1 MRSFF
6 CVKYLLFFVV
16 CGKIVVYDAKDERSN
31 RMQFFFNYIF
41 PPLVGAVIGYFTNF
55 LAIKMMFHPYKPV
68 KIGKWRLPFTPGII
82 PKRKPYIAKALAS
95 AVGNNLVTKEDLKK
109 VLLSEE
115 SKHAV
120 CTAITHA
127 ILDNEE
133 SFENQLKHQ
142 LGEERYAEVTEKTC
156 KKISAVVADGLMKL
170 DINGIVIE
178 KGGELA
184 EKYITNPLV
193 AMFLTKDKVNS
204 ILGSIADQMV
214 AYLQEHSDDLFLS
227 TIEEKVGVLA
237 QKNVDTML
245 AICGFEKETVQK
257 LMESAY
263 DKLISDKSDAL
274 LEQIKITEI
283 IEEKVNSM
291 SNQELEK
298 FTLSVMKRELNA
310 VINLGAVIGLILGLV
325 NIIPF

>member
-1 MRSFF
+1 M
-6 CVKYLLFFVV
+6 
-16 CGKIVVYDAKDERSN
+16 E
-31 RMQFFFNYIF
+31 FFFNYIF

-82 PKRKPYIAKALAS
+82 PKRKPYIAKALGS

-120 CTAITHA
+120 CSAITHA

-133 SFENQLKHQ
+133 SFETQLKNQ
-142 LGEERYAEVTEKTC
+142 LGEERYVEVTEKTC
-156 KKISAVVADGLMKL
+156 KKISSVVADGLMKL
-170 DINGIVIE
+170 DINAIVIE

-204 ILGSIADQMV
+204 ILDNIADQMV
-214 AYLQEHSDDLFLS
+214 AYLQEHSEDLFLS

-245 AICGFEKETVQK
+245 TICGFEKEAVQK
-257 LMESAY
+257 LIESAY

-283 IEEKVNSM
+283 IEEKVNGM